1 MKQDIKEQAKLLE
14 GYTSNAAL
22 SASTYEYSGR
32 LDELDA
38 TISDL
43 ELALEFAKKMRSRS
57 SLGNFMLYEFPSF
70 NELES
75 EELSNMIE
83 HEFESEGERVDVW
96 KRHGIGKFWIVVAMH
111 QKPLRGTLR
120 VDFLLDEEGYQKAAV
135 LAYKWLKEGGER

>member
-43 ELALEFAKKMRSRS
+43 ELALEFAKKMRSRAK
-57 SLGNFMLYEFPSF
+57 
-70 NELES
+70 
-75 EELSNMIE
+75 
-83 HEFESEGERVDVW
+83 D
-96 KRHGIGKFWIVVAMH
+96 
-111 QKPLRGTLR
+111 LR
-120 VDFLLDEEGYQKAAV
+120 
-135 LAYKWLKEGGER
+135 